1 MSEEEEAPDGPEDLA
16 LLDFLAFLCFFF
28 VAFFGVASEVAS
40 LEAAG
45 LLLVAP
51 VESVPD
57 APELGAPMLL
67 EPDVPEVP
75 VVPLVPELPVPLVP
89 DAPELGLPMLL
100 EPDDPEVPLVPE
112 LPELIPLLLLLLSV
126 DEPEAPVPLVPE
138 LPEVS
143 LEPDED
149 MPLVP
154 LLPLLPDV
162 PP

>member
-1 MSEEEEAPDGPEDLA
+1 MSEDEEAPDGPEDLA
-16 LLDFLAFLCFFF
+16 LLDFLAFLCFFLL
-28 VAFFGVASEVAS
+28 AFFGVASEVAS

-45 LLLVAP
+45 ALLVAP

-57 APELGAPMLL
+57 APELGELMLL
-67 EPDVPEVP
+67 EPDDPE
-75 VVPLVPELPVPLVP
+75 VPLVP
-89 DAPELGLPMLL
+89 DDPELGLPMLL
-100 EPDDPEVPLVPE
+100 APDDPEVPLVPE

-154 LLPLLPDV
+154 LLPDV